1 MVVERARERL
11 SWLLRGRESAP
22 FVDVE
27 RAPFVHGQGERAPFV
42 VVERKRERL
51 SWSLRGR
58 ENAFHLE
65 SKARERL

>member
-42 VVERKRERL
+42 DVVERARERL

-58 ENAFHLE
+58 ESAF
-65 SKARERL
+65 RGR